1 MLDLQSALN
10 VGDGFFY
17 ESEQWME
24 DEIQVKRK
32 ELHQRLDL
40 PVYALEPGRREACVI
55 DPLLGTS
62 VKLLSV
68 MVSSPETH
76 KDTFVNA
83 YDRPKQRDYFNF
95 PEIRLLSASIRLRK
109 YYHEEP

>member
-24 DEIQVKRK
+24 VEVEGK
-32 ELHQRLDL
+32 ERELDAR
-40 PVYALEPGRREACVI
+40 PDWPIYAVEPGRREACII

-62 VKLLSV
+62 VKLLTILV
-68 MVSSPETH
+68 PPCPQTC
-76 KDTFVNA
+76 N
-83 YDRPKQRDYFNF
+83 
-95 PEIRLLSASIRLRK
+95 
-109 YYHEEP
+109 

>member
-10 VGDGFFY
+10 VGDGFFF

-24 DEIQVKRK
+24 DELVGQRR
-32 ELHQRLDL
+32 ELDVRPDW
-40 PVYALEPGRREACVI
+40 PIFAIEPEKREACII

-68 MVSSPETH
+68 MVTH
-76 KDTFVNA
+76 KNLGWELIVG
-83 YDRPKQRDYFNF
+83 
-95 PEIRLLSASIRLRK
+95 ASSSIVSILETCTCHGSQ
-109 YYHEEP
+109 YHSRAIITRNNH